1 VQLRDVHEQT
11 NSWKSKRSGQSPRCR
26 PARAGTHGALS
37 LHKNVHL
44 GSISDAEIDRAVR
57 PLVGN

>member
-1 VQLRDVHEQT
+1 V
-11 NSWKSKRSGQSPRCR
+11 
-26 PARAGTHGALS
+26 PAGAVLEHTERWS